1 MPPWNMRLKNS
12 QRFDMIAL
20 CARIVSLSTTK
31 VMSANAFD
39 CSIRPRSALIVDG
52 DTAGGFGRSS
62 PSSDIR
68 SVGAYVER
76 KWVHT
81 ARESRTCAIST
92 ISCGC
97 FLLMLCRNPDFDT
110 TST

>member
-12 QRFDMIAL
+12 QRFEMIAL

-68 SVGAYVER
+68 SVGAYAER

-81 ARESRTCAIST
+81 ARVPHLRNLHHKLRV
-92 ISCGC
+92 
-97 FLLMLCRNPDFDT
+97 LLADALQKPGF
-110 TST
+110 